1 MNGKVIKPEP
11 HDRIVTIC
19 HSAMQTLTS
28 MITPKLSTFV
38 LEGFE
43 YLRERGNF
51 IVGKTS
57 TIH

>member
-1 MNGKVIKPEP
+1 MNGKAIKPEP

-51 IVGKTS
+51 IMGKA
-57 TIH
+57 